1 MAIYNIRLK
10 KKEVVAD
17 QTMAFHFE
25 KPEGFEFR
33 AGQFGEFNQI
43 SPKETDDEGTNRPFS
58 IASAPF
64 EQDLMIASRMR
75 NTAFKRNLKNMMPG
89 DEIKLDGPYGSFV
102 LHKDTTRPAVFLTGG
117 IGITPARS
125 IIKEWNKK
133 KLEHQVFLFYS
144 NHTPTDA
151 AFLEEFGQIE
161 KENPNFKLIAIMTQ
175 DPTWEGEKE
184 RITKEMLE
192 KYVQNLELSIF
203 YLSGPGN
210 MVSGLNETLI
220 NSGIN
225 EDNIRFE
232 EFPY

>member
-1 MAIYNIRLK
+1 MAIHHLKLKAKENI
-10 KKEVVAD
+10 AND
-17 QTMAFHFE
+17 TMAFHFE
-25 KPEGFEFR
+25 KPDGFEYK
-33 AGQFGEFNQI
+33 AGQFGEFYEIN
-43 SPKETDDEGTNRPFS
+43 PKETDDEGTNRPFS

-64 EQDLMIASRMR
+64 EQDLIIASRMR
-75 NTAFKRNLKNMMPG
+75 DTAFKRNLKNMSVG
-89 DEIKLDGPYGSFV
+89 DEIKLDGPYGSFT

-125 IIKEWNKK
+125 IIKEWNKE

>member
-1 MAIYNIRLK
+1 MAIHHLKLKAKENI
-10 KKEVVAD
+10 AND
-17 QTMAFHFE
+17 TMAFHFE
-25 KPEGFEFR
+25 KPDGFEYK
-33 AGQFGEFNQI
+33 AGQFGEFYEIN
-43 SPKETDDEGTNRPFS
+43 PKETDDEGTNRPFS

-64 EQDLMIASRMR
+64 EQDLIIASRMR
-75 NTAFKRNLKNMMPG
+75 DTAFKRNLKNMSVG
-89 DEIKLDGPYGSFV
+89 DEIKLDGPYGSFT

-125 IIKEWNKK
+125 IIKEWNKE

-144 NHTPTDA
+144 NHTLIDA
-151 AFLEEFGQIE
+151 AFLEEFRQIE
-161 KENPNFKLIAIMTQ
+161 KENPSFKLIAIMTQ
-175 DPTWEGEKE
+175 DSGWKGEKE

-192 KYVQNLELSIF
+192 KYIQNLELPVF